1 MINFVRSRQLY
12 YGKGNVSVV
21 ANAKN
26 VAYELFSKK
35 GLCRVHTFAMP
46 HVSVG
51 EKSVAQT

>member
-1 MINFVRSRQLY
+1 MAKEMYQL
-12 YGKGNVSVV
+12 SQMQ
-21 ANAKN
+21 N